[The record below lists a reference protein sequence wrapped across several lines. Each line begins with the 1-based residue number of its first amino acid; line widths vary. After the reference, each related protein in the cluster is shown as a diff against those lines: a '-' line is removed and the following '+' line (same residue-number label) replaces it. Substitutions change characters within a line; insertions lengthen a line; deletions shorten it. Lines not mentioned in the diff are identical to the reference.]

1 MSEEQIDY
9 KVLYEQVQ
17 AELQAARLAI
27 LKLRHARNPL
37 DKLDG
42 DAIRKFVQKNY
53 LVIIASIMILSFLI
67 SSAKTFVELRKSLSK
82 GA

>member
-1 MSEEQIDY
+1 MAEEDINY
-9 KVLYEQVQ
+9 KAMYEAVRN
-17 AELQAARLAI
+17 ELEQARLTI
-27 LKLRHARNPL
+27 VRMRHARNPL

-67 SSAKTFVELRKSLSK
+67 SSMKTFVELKKSFSK